1 MIIWSIKI
9 ATLLIRTINKTTRRA
24 EFQES
29 NIERYLNA
37 ITLSILFVLD
47 NIRVAFIYITSHPSL
62 ILHVF
67 ITSKQKKINNNKRI
81 IKINFYDL
89 YMKITYIFI
98 LILFLSYLISYHSSY
113 LSCSSSFVWILEVI
127 FILVCLYYNL
137 DLGDIYPIFCII
149 MTKIKNKIVE
159 SFISYLLILSIL
171 STYFTFNCKCT
182 HSMLLLAHLVRK
194 TKAQKKKNQEK
205 WYNKHKR

>member
-1 MIIWSIKI
+1 MNTLEKHFLPNFWQIYLRIWRGFKRSNSRGKHEGRNTGKVPNNFAFPPRKRSLFLGQTRRRMIIWSIKI

-81 IKINFYDL
+81 IKINFYPRDV
-89 YMKITYIFI
+89 KDKN
-98 LILFLSYLISYHSSY
+98 LFSIR
-113 LSCSSSFVWILEVI
+113 
-127 FILVCLYYNL
+127 
-137 DLGDIYPIFCII
+137 
-149 MTKIKNKIVE
+149 IK
-159 SFISYLLILSIL
+159 
-171 STYFTFNCKCT
+171 
-182 HSMLLLAHLVRK
+182 
-194 TKAQKKKNQEK
+194 
-205 WYNKHKR
+205 